1 MKKIETYKE
10 HRWVELRRYILKRD
24 EYLDQY
30 WKRYGKFKNAEI
42 VHHIFP
48 VEDFPEYQYCT
59 WNLISLA
66 RSTHNMMHDR
76 DTDELTDIGMEL
88 LERTARR
95 NKITVPSYYLKSRNK
110 KKGKKYDYRY

>member
-1 MKKIETYKE
+1 MKTIKTYKE
-10 HRWVELRRYILKRD
+10 PRWVRLRKSILERD
-24 EYLDQY
+24 KYLDQY
-30 WKRYGKFKNAEI
+30 WKRYGKFKNADI

-76 DTDELTDIGMEL
+76 DTDELTDIGIEL
-88 LERTARR
+88 LLQTARR
-95 NKITVPSYYLKSRNK
+95 NKIEVPTWYVRKR
-110 KKGKKYDYRY
+110 KKGKKYEYRY